1 MNLLVALFSVGLHPV
16 VRQTLR
22 GLDAKCDG
30 LKPCA
35 ACAEGML
42 ALAQLMDA
50 GLLEAA
56 SPNAQ
61 NKVMRLCADDL
72 AAVERIFSSLPEADT
87 ASRTCLLEARLHND
101 NLDGAV
107 AIIEGCDGGLLP
119 RPRSCVAAMHACVE
133 RGRGDLALRVWRQL
147 QSRRI
152 ALDASLHSLLLCT
165 AARPPAEQATALPA
179 IAQAMSDAGHAASSE
194 ALAAVQQAA
203 ATTRDV
209 RVSAPAAQALRILS
223 MAGSRIERTLAIV
236 KPDAVAAGASPLIVG
251 RVREAGLTIVWHR
264 RWRMDEA
271 GAAEWLQVSW
281 GGAAGGTHRRFF
293 QELSSFYAS
302 GKTIWARLPPHRGP
316 HVHTRQDTTREA
328 SDRPECPPCFD
339 LDWAALQR
347 VNPTPCLYLHHAL
360 RLFPRLLVF
369 STVRLTPEQKGVDAG
384 TQRTGLRN
392 KKEWTT

>member
-1 MNLLVALFSVGLHPV
+1 MSPMNLLVALFSVGLHPV

-42 ALAQLMDA
+42 ALAQLKDA

-203 ATTRDV
+203 AITRDV

-302 GKTIWARLPPHRGP
+302 GEVL
-316 HVHTRQDTTREA
+316 
-328 SDRPECPPCFD
+328 
-339 LDWAALQR
+339 ALLLEGR
-347 VNPTPCLYLHHAL
+347 DAIAVW
-360 RLFPRLLVF
+360 RRLLGPGDPSVGRRSHPESIRAVYGTNKLANAAHGADSLAAAAREIAFVF
-369 STVRLTPEQKGVDAG
+369 GEGAVQPGGGCEEGTLSAKQGVAC
-384 TQRTGLRN
+384 R
-392 KKEWTT
+392 